1 MALVKK
7 VDQARILPF
16 DHANLQG
23 LHEAAHGQP
32 EVVADHDQALDADPV
47 ALPQGPDQFRVVLAA
62 VRMKPLLELVDHQEH
77 LFARREA
84 LPAAE
89 GRQDF
94 HQAEFVRSIRATA
107 GGGSAAGDPPFH
119 RPMLPRRL

>member
-7 VDQARILPF
+7 VDQPRVLPF
-16 DHANLQG
+16 DQADFEG

-32 EVVADHDQALDADPV
+32 EVVADHDQTLDADPV

-62 VRMKPLLELVDHQEH
+62 VCVEPLLELVDHQQH

-89 GRQDF
+89 GRQRF
-94 HQAEFVRSIRATA
+94 PPGRVARSNPGNCRRRFR
-107 GGGSAAGDPPFH
+107 SRRSSVSPPNAST
-119 RPMLPRRL
+119 